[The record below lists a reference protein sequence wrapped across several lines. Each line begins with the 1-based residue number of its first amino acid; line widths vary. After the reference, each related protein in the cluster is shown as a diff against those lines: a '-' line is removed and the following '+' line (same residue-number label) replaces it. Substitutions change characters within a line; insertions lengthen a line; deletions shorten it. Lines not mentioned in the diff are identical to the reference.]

1 MTKKNETATIRENEN
16 GTVHTV
22 TKDHRDYMLTNHV
35 TKNHQLKWVWV
46 AEDGSEW
53 TKMCGEW
60 RRVTDRTHWYTGTVI
75 GKEASNKWGDR
86 AETVEPEV
94 EETPEAD
101 VEETLEAEPE
111 APKTVY
117 NEAVNETTTVS
128 PTDLTVTVW
137 DDKDGEG
144 DGEEVSLRAWR
155 GDNSRLYVILRGQ
168 VRSVTEYM
176 GVLYL
181 GGVWEEVTPDDVVPV
196 FADLTP
202 EQEAFVE
209 DAGIGRAVVT
219 REQADRVVS
228 ELRLS
233 DMGAEALTAV
243 RNAVV
248 LHLSDLMSDARE
260 HGDWDAFDRLSR
272 NMSGICA
279 VIDYR
284 VIDLR

>member
-1 MTKKNETATIRENEN
+1 MTKKNEIATIRENEN

-22 TKDHRDYMLTNHV
+22 TKTHRQWMCTNPTKLT
-35 TKNHQLKWVWV
+35 HQTKWVWV

-53 TKMCGEW
+53 TRMCGEW
-60 RRVTDRTHWYTGTVI
+60 RKVIDRKHWYSGNVI
-75 GKEASNKWGDR
+75 GKEASNEWGDR

-94 EETPEAD
+94 EETPEAN
-101 VEETLEAEPE
+101 VEGLTYVGTTANGEDLFEEAEQREWLIENSKRVIDKARDKIAKANDRYHDPLRRDAMVRYWQRQIEREEEFLRNEGVTSADPGEPE
-111 APKTVY
+111 
-117 NEAVNETTTVS
+117 
-128 PTDLTVTVW
+128 
-137 DDKDGEG
+137 
-144 DGEEVSLRAWR
+144 
-155 GDNSRLYVILRGQ
+155 
-168 VRSVTEYM
+168 
-176 GVLYL
+176 
-181 GGVWEEVTPDDVVPV
+181 
-196 FADLTP
+196 FAELTP

-233 DMGAEALTAV
+233 DMGAEALTGV

-272 NMSGICA
+272 NMSGICT
-279 VIDYR
+279 VIDFKT
-284 VIDLR
+284 IGLR